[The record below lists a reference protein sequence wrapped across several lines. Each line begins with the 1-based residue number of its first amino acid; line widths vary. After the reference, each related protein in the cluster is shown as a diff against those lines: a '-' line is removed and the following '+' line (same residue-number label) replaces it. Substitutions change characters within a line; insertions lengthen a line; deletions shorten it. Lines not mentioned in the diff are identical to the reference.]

1 MDKANDNKTKQRQ
14 EEEELPPDPVMTK
27 FVEETIGATTSTD
40 EGNIISSFQLLDI
53 DNEEK
58 LYDNLLLDEEPPHIA
73 SSFEEKE
80 RIRHHDLVPTKSSSC
95 YYPEAS
101 NDGEGKNHHPHP
113 YHAYLLDPKY
123 LIDRQQR
130 EFDRRRVMAFD
141 AKLHEKQ

>member
-1 MDKANDNKTKQRQ
+1 MIKMDKVDNTKQ
-14 EEEELPPDPVMTK
+14 PPLADPIMTK

-80 RIRHHDLVPTKSSSC
+80 RIRHHDVVPTKSSSC

-101 NDGEGKNHHPHP
+101 NDGEGKNLHPHP
-113 YHAYLLDPKY
+113 CHAYLLDPKY